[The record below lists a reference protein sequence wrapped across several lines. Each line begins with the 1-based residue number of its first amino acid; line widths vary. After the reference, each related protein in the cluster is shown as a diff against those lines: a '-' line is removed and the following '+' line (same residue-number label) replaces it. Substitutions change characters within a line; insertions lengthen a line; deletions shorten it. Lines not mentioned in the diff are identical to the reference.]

1 MMNPWIV
8 LIGLVVIAVGFV
20 ALPVGLS
27 MSARYRRW
35 KIVGCAR
42 TYRPAAIL
50 VGRAGLAE
58 ALGIR
63 ALRRV
68 RSCSLWPERYG
79 CDRRCLDLAD
89 DEVHDAPTVS
99 TPAGVEYPPLFLRRA
114 CREGRGSPGRSVL
127 QRPAR
132 LAGGHD
138 GLRLSWRPWRF
149 SSPAARRPEE

>member
-35 KIVGCAR
+35 KIVGCPQ

-68 RSCSLWPERYG
+68 RGCSLWPERYG
-79 CDRRCLDLAD
+79 CDRGCLHLPEG
-89 DEVHDAPTVS
+89 EVHDAPTVS
-99 TPAGVEYPPLFLRRA
+99 TPPKVEYPPLFLRRA
-114 CREGRGSPGRSVL
+114 RRR
-127 QRPAR
+127 QRAAADKASSAR
-132 LAGGHD
+132 
-138 GLRLSWRPWRF
+138 
-149 SSPAARRPEE
+149 